1 MKDEIIDRGRRE
13 FFKETFSAIGN
24 TISEIVK
31 SKVDT
36 ISKSNPNTNPG
47 TRRYIRPPGA
57 VHEKEFLSL
66 CTKCDECLKVCPH
79 YSIRKLNKDF
89 DISDGTPII
98 IPEETPCFL
107 CEDFPCIKACKEGA
121 LVEVKDKE
129 EVKMGKAYINESN
142 CMAWGVQFCEQC
154 VRNCPIPGAIY
165 QDENRPI
172 VDKEKCVGCG
182 ICENVCN
189 TVNQPI
195 AIKVVP
201 LQDEL
206 TTERT

>member
-24 TISEIVK
+24 TISEIVR

-36 ISKSNPNTNPG
+36 ISKHNPNTKLR

-57 VHEKEFLSL
+57 VHEKEFLAL
-66 CTKCDECLKVCPH
+66 CTRCDECLKACPH

-98 IPEETPCFL
+98 VPEETPCFL

-121 LVEVKDKE
+121 LVEVTDKE
-129 EVKMGKAYINESN
+129 AVKMGKAYINESN

-172 VDKEKCVGCG
+172 VDREKCVGCG